1 MDRVTDQLEK
11 SEKGRMVLDGLLR
24 EVVNKRRE
32 LYERLEQTNQPE
44 PSGGEE
50 QKEEVKPADST
61 PQVTIDTAPP
71 QAAPATT
78 TEVCGNKQNT

>member
-11 SEKGRMVLDGLLR
+11 TERGRMVLDGLLR

-32 LYERLEQTNQPE
+32 LYERLEQSNQPE
-44 PSGGEE
+44 ATGGEE
-50 QKEEVKPADST
+50 QKEESEAPQGT

-78 TEVCGNKQNT
+78 TEVKLDHWP